1 MIWSAEHQT
10 PDLADPGGV
19 KWRGTC
25 LQGRAGCGHV
35 VDQQER
41 VIAWQ
46 AGRRVWHELERSGD
60 IAQAFA
66 KGQVNLWWGYAL
78 TTYQIFQVWYLQ
90 VSGTDA
96 GEQGRLII
104 AALLL
109 AQAMKREGQNAVR
122 AQAVM
127 LKGCGQQPPQRF
139 CQALLTVVFERMNG
153 LAQRPLIQV
162 DVAQTVERDAMV
174 AASRAISP
182 LNRERCP
189 AMRTQR
195 RRERLHTLPA
205 G

>member
-10 PDLADPGGV
+10 PDLADSGGV

-25 LQGRAGCGHV
+25 LQRRAGCGHV

-41 VIAWQ
+41 VIVWQ

-66 KGQVNLWWGYAL
+66 KGQVNLWRSYAL
-78 TTYQIFQVWYLQ
+78 ATYQIFQVWYLQ
-90 VSGTDA
+90 VSGTNA

-109 AQAMKREGQNAVR
+109 AQAMKREGKNTVR

-127 LKGCGQQPPQRF
+127 LKGCGQQQPQRF
-139 CQALLTVVFERMNG
+139 CQALLTVIFERVNG
-153 LAQRPLIQV
+153 LAQGPLIQV
-162 DVAQTVERDAMV
+162 DAAQTVERNAMI
-174 AASRAISP
+174 AARKAISS
-182 LNRERCP
+182 LSRERCP
-189 AMRTQR
+189 TMRTQWR
-195 RRERLHTLPA
+195 RKRLHTLPA